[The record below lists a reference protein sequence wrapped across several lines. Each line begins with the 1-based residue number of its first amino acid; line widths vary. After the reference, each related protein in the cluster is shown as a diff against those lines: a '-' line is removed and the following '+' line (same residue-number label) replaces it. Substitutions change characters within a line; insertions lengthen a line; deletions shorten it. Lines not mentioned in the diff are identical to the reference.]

1 MNEDP
6 REKGSGVKKQGSGWR
21 RLFKICQGSESIKHT
36 IIKRL
41 NGVCG
46 QGCVEEMIDG
56 VEENEREG
64 R

>member
-1 MNEDP
+1 M
-6 REKGSGVKKQGSGWR
+6 REEGSGMKKQGSEWR
-21 RLFKICQGSESIKHT
+21 RLFKTYQGSETVKHA
-36 IIKRL
+36 IIKTL
-41 NGVCG
+41 NGVFV

>member
-1 MNEDP
+1 M
-6 REKGSGVKKQGSGWR
+6 REKGSGMKKQGSGQR
-21 RLFKICQGSESIKHT
+21 RLFKICQGIKIIKHI

-41 NGVCG
+41 NGVFV
-46 QGCVEEMIDG
+46 QECVEEMIDG